1 MLDPPPLRN
10 QPLESQ
16 NGADESTRSSD
27 SSSTNTLTS
36 QSNTFPPS
44 ASSDN
49 SNPSTD
55 PQNNPE
61 NASAASHNPTMA
73 NAANAAIR
81 LVRAIGSMQ
90 GNSPIT
96 MRTFPFSPQHSA
108 AQSPSAQPPT
118 NEAPLDLTPSS
129 NTELP
134 SIFPVNLLDLILSQ
148 GLAGLNRTDSH
159 ENGINTPRDGPN
171 AGADSSEPNAT
182 GPASSESGPGT
193 ESTDSTQTNDPTTN
207 GPQLPNRESI
217 FGQLPFGQN
226 GPSNLGED
234 IGAIIIT
241 INYAFANDNFPN
253 PNRTGSLTISV
264 PNTTS
269 NRNPQTIHDFVS
281 LATRIAYEEL
291 FSAAKTGITEE
302 KFESFQVVPVD
313 ELTDRIC
320 SICFE
325 PYDGLQPLQTMA
337 DSIAH
342 KRRKLSPEE
351 FTRAELEDRE
361 ERDTSERDNTPLG
374 GYSDDFASSANPPS
388 TFATS
393 GTATTESSDTS
404 DTSGGN
410 DSTRPTGPVYLCDQD
425 KEFSHEPI
433 KFPCGH
439 IFGKSCLA
447 HWLKTATTCP
457 LCRFNVNAPS
467 EGTEGSTNETP
478 RDPGQNF
485 FQFLTGNWMRPG
497 AADDQARAQT
507 QPQGQELQGQGSPS
521 ASQALSLASDASR
534 EHSQSTQANSGNSE
548 LRTTESGHATSLPTV
563 SNASTAGA
571 DATSSESPADPTRR
585 RSRGLSFLRR
595 TTQDFLRRAAR
606 MDGPS
611 VPFIPPGSGRT
622 APIPTDGA
630 DDSEL
635 DPNAPFQ
642 PRRFNVRNPSF
653 APVIEGISNILRA
666 SPRPHA
672 DRLRDNSLFATGV
685 SSRRTAEGVET
696 TTTDDFAPTTPSGDS
711 IIIISPNYLL
721 SRLHQHD
728 AARPNA
734 QDNENDTPATDR
746 NDDTLHS
753 NNDTQ

>member
-10 QPLESQ
+10 QPQ
-16 NGADESTRSSD
+16 DTQQGADEPENSSD
-27 SSSTNTLTS
+27 SRSPNTNTS
-36 QSNTFPPS
+36 GSNTNQPS
-44 ASSDN
+44 ASSDSSN
-49 SNPSTD
+49 SSIG
-55 PQNNPE
+55 PQLNSE
-61 NASAASHNPTMA
+61 SAPGAGRIPTMT

-81 LVRAIGSMQ
+81 LVRAIESMQ
-90 GNSPIT
+90 GETPMA
-96 MRTFPFSPQHSA
+96 MRSFPFSSQSSGT
-108 AQSPSAQPPT
+108 QSPSAQPPT
-118 NEAPLDLTPSS
+118 SDTPVDLSASTS
-129 NTELP
+129 TELP

-148 GLAGLNRTDSH
+148 GLAGLNRA
-159 ENGINTPRDGPN
+159 E
-171 AGADSSEPNAT
+171 
-182 GPASSESGPGT
+182 SSESAANAPRTVPGSGP
-193 ESTDSTQTNDPTTN
+193 DSGIPNPPGQTFDSAPGPETTNSAQANDSAPN
-207 GPQLPNRESI
+207 GPQHPNRDSL
-217 FGQLPFGQN
+217 FGQLPFGLT

-302 KFESFQVVPVD
+302 KFESFEVVPVD

-325 PYDGLQPLQTMA
+325 PYDGLQPLLAMA
-337 DSIAH
+337 DSIAC
-342 KRRKLSPEE
+342 KRRKLSPAE
-351 FTRAELEDRE
+351 FTQSELEDRE

-374 GYSDDFASSANPPS
+374 GFPEDFSSANPPS
-388 TFATS
+388 APTTTGPSTTTDTNS
-393 GTATTESSDTS
+393 GDDAA
-404 DTSGGN
+404 
-410 DSTRPTGPVYLCDQD
+410 RPTGPVYLCDQD

-457 LCRFNVNAPS
+457 LCRHNVNAPTE
-467 EGTEGSTNETP
+467 EGAEESTNETP
-478 RDPGQNF
+478 REPGHNF
-485 FQFLTGNWMRPG
+485 FQLLAGHWMRPVATEG
-497 AADDQARAQT
+497 QAPGQT
-507 QPQGQELQGQGSPS
+507 QAQDLREENPPLSSQSLRPTSHTPQEQLQPTQSAPVATGLGDTNPPS
-521 ASQALSLASDASR
+521 AASSQPVPGTLNTGAHAA
-534 EHSQSTQANSGNSE
+534 
-548 LRTTESGHATSLPTV
+548 TTETSTDVPLDQ
-563 SNASTAGA
+563 S
-571 DATSSESPADPTRR
+571 RR
-585 RSRGLSFLRR
+585 RTRGFNFLRR
-595 TTQDFLRRAAR
+595 TTQDLLRRATR
-606 MDGPS
+606 FEGPS
-611 VPFIPPGSGRT
+611 IPLMPQGSGRS
-622 APIPTDGA
+622 APENVSEA
-630 DDSEL
+630 DDPEL
-635 DPNAPFQ
+635 DLNAPFH

-653 APVIEGISNILRA
+653 APVIEGISNILRS
-666 SPRPHA
+666 SPRPRA
-672 DRLRDNSLFATGV
+672 NGLGENSIFASGV

-696 TTTDDFAPTTPSGDS
+696 TTTDNFTPTTPSGDS

-734 QDNENDTPATDR
+734 QDNENGTSETDR
-746 NDDTLHS
+746 NDDTLQS